1 MEGLK
6 IYLWEFRGYCCTHG
20 NNLHKLW
27 CNPYT
32 TIGTYSIL
40 IGTTPQAQF
49 LNLSLS
55 FLKIQE
61 DKLFWCEANPG
72 WTDPYQ

>member
-1 MEGLK
+1 M
-6 IYLWEFRGYCCTHG
+6 
-20 NNLHKLW
+20 
-27 CNPYT
+27 
-32 TIGTYSIL
+32 GTYSIL

-55 FLKIQE
+55 FLNIQE